1 VTCPACVKQ
10 SGLYLLTCAACVRR
24 LLMSAPKEAREAM
37 KAHVA
42 RTHPD
47 MIAAARKL
55 NETSGKG

>member
-1 VTCPACVKQ
+1 M
-10 SGLYLLTCAACVRR
+10 GCAACVRR
-24 LLMSAPKEAREAM
+24 LILSAPKEAREAM

-55 NETSGKG
+55 HETGGKG

>member
-1 VTCPACVKQ
+1 MTCEACGKL
-10 SGLYLLTCAACVRR
+10 SGLYLMGCAACVRR
-24 LLMSAPKEAREAM
+24 LILSAPWTAREAM

-47 MIAAARKL
+47 IIAAARKL

>member
-1 VTCPACVKQ
+1 MTCEACGKL

-24 LLMSAPKEAREAM
+24 LILSAPKTAREAM

-42 RTHPD
+42 RTHPE
-47 MIAAARKL
+47 MIAEARKL